1 MVKASLQSEPDLR
14 ECLHCG
20 LPVPRNDTSF
30 CCRGCEAIYATLHS
44 LGLAEYYTWKR
55 CVIDERE
62 RVAPNSFDKSD
73 WSVFDRQEHEGS
85 SVERDEI
92 SREYSFDVM
101 GIHCAGCVWLL
112 ERLTQINPAIKR
124 SVLNATTGRLG
135 VRYEPNSIKLSQ
147 IAALLAS
154 LGYPPRL
161 PGCTTERSTLDRTL
175 LIRLGVA
182 GFAALNTMMLAVSLF
197 QGFFTGIDPAVA
209 NYFRW
214 WSLVLALPAVSWAA
228 WPLYRNAY
236 AALRV
241 RTLHIELPLSVA
253 IVAAFALSVYNTL
266 MDRPHVYYDSMCA
279 LIFFLLVGRTLQ
291 ERALTRARRR
301 ARAGWSVLPSVTE
314 RMTDSSWEEIPL
326 EQLAAGD
333 TVRIKAGQRIPADG
347 VVVHGTS
354 SIDRSTLTGESLP
367 QTVTVG
373 AEVLAGT
380 LNIDQEILMRVV
392 SCGPRSR
399 LALLLAEVERS
410 AQQSAPLERF
420 THRVARWY
428 VLGVTI
434 TAAVTFALWSAS
446 SLARASEAALTLL
459 IVTCPCALAFAAP
472 TILGLTIG
480 EAARRGILIK
490 STAVVELLARAQGFF
505 FDKTGTLT
513 RGIPELAEVEYA
525 ERGYSSE
532 LTTPL
537 SLLTHVNPSH
547 PISAALRRALHLPEP
562 PECDGRL
569 VPGRG
574 VVASVDGVD
583 WLLGS
588 LQFMLERGCAVPAS
602 LKAAFEE
609 RTAQGFSCQFLAQ
622 QRTIKGLFVFSD
634 TPRPAAK
641 ECLAQ
646 LGVSRCHLHLLS
658 GDAQPTAAAIGAL
671 VGIQAENSRG
681 ALLPEE
687 KGQIVQDSPRPAVF
701 VGDGVNDIA
710 ALSAAD
716 VGIAFM
722 GGLEPTLESADVVI
736 TEPSL
741 HTLVEL
747 IRASRRAMR
756 LIHISLALSLLYNI
770 TAGTAAMLGYIDPL
784 IAAFLMPTSSFVL
797 VVSMLLFKPFT
808 KHVSTP

>member
-1 MVKASLQSEPDLR
+1 MVEASLQSEPDLR

-30 CCRGCEAIYATLHS
+30 CCGGCEAIYATLHS

-55 CVIDERE
+55 CAIDERE
-62 RVAPNSFDKSD
+62 RVAPNSFAKAD
-73 WSVFDRQEHEGS
+73 WSVFDSQEQEASTLEIDASTRQ
-85 SVERDEI
+85 
-92 SREYSFDVM
+92 YTFDVM

-161 PGCTTERSTLDRTL
+161 PGCTTERSPLDPTL

-266 MDRPHVYYDSMCA
+266 TDRPHVYYDSMCA

-367 QTVTVG
+367 QIVTIG

-428 VLGVTI
+428 VLGVTAGAAI
-434 TAAVTFALWSAS
+434 TFGLWSTS
-446 SLARASEAALTLL
+446 SVARASEAALTLL

-480 EAARRGILIK
+480 EGARRGILIK
-490 STAVVELLARAQGFF
+490 STSVVELLARAQAFF

-513 RGIPELAEVEYA
+513 RGTLELSEVEYA
-525 ERGYSSE
+525 EEADRSE
-532 LTTPL
+532 LMPPL
-537 SLLTHVNPSH
+537 SLLTNVNPSH
-547 PISAALRRALHLPEP
+547 PISAALRGALQLPEP
-562 PECDGRL
+562 SISDGRL

-574 VVASVDGVD
+574 VVASLAGVE

-588 LQFMLERGCAVPAS
+588 LQFMMEKSCTVPAS
-602 LKAAFEE
+602 LQAAFEV
-609 RTAQGFSCQFLAQ
+609 RAAQGFSCQFLAQ
-622 QRTIKGLFVFSD
+622 HQTIKALFVLAD
-634 TPRPAAK
+634 TPRPAAR

-646 LGVSRCHLHLLS
+646 LGVAHSNLHLLS
-658 GDAQPTAAAIGAL
+658 GDAPRTVAAVGAL

-681 ALLPEE
+681 ELLPEE
-687 KGQIVQDSPRPAVF
+687 KGHIVQSSRRPAVF

-722 GGLEPTLESADVVI
+722 GGLEPTLEAADVVI

-747 IRASRRAMR
+747 VCASRRAMR
-756 LIHISLALSLLYNI
+756 LIYISLALSLLYNI
-770 TAGTAAMLGYIDPL
+770 TAGTAAIFGYIDPL
-784 IAAFLMPTSSFVL
+784 IAAFLMPTSSLVL
-797 VVSMLLFKPFT
+797 VVSMLLFKPFA
-808 KHVSTP
+808 KPSSTA